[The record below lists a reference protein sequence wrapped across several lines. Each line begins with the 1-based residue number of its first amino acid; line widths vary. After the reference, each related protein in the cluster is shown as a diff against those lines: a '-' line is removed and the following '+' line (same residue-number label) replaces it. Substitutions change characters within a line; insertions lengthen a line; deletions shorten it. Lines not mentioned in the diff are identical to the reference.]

1 MNTILVLHLR
11 HNYKKTLFAIYLKY
25 MDDYFGAIILVKLF
39 SSIIW
44 LYSSKYIY
52 KAGLY
57 IYNIY
62 VIGINP
68 ASWKHWDISKVAYT
82 LKNLCHSFSS

>member
-1 MNTILVLHLR
+1 
-11 HNYKKTLFAIYLKY
+11 

-68 ASWKHWDISKVAYT
+68 ASWKH
-82 LKNLCHSFSS
+82 